1 MGKGDRP
8 QKQDHSQG
16 ESIPSYPFLNLQKYS
31 SNEPRDISVDAIAQN
46 GQLLVELDSTKV

>member
-31 SNEPRDISVDAIAQN
+31 SNEARDISVDAIAQN